1 MGPFLFQNNSS
12 TSFQV
17 NTNKYTGVAN
27 YFFWLVEAGMGLKKL
42 VLNIFTLQN
51 VPKTLE
57 LSSLCYIL
65 HVK

>member
-17 NTNKYTGVAN
+17 NTNKYAGVAN

-42 VLNIFTLQN
+42 VLNIFTL
-51 VPKTLE
+51 
-57 LSSLCYIL
+57 
-65 HVK
+65 